1 MSSRDSG
8 LLSNAVAALA
18 ASGVARGQWWC
29 HHRDP
34 DVPYRVVDVAVLEAT
49 LVPVVAYR
57 RVDGTAPTWVR
68 PLEEFLGDVE
78 HECGI
83 VPRFRR
89 VSDDV
94 ARVVVTGVTPDGWI
108 VNDVVVG
115 GDRPRRDEGQ
125 RDEGDAAGVAI
136 SHVVHVVDDHNDDRI
151 GDYDDD
157 GDDGGD
163 DDASSGGSPRGLP
176 WPTSRD
182 CASFGSR

>member
-34 DVPYRVVDVAVLEAT
+34 DVLYRVVDVAVLEAT

-57 RVDGTAPTWVR
+57 QVDGTAPTWVR

-115 GDRPRRDEGQ
+115 DDRSRRDEGPRDEGPRPRDEGP
-125 RDEGDAAGVAI
+125 RDEGDAVGVAI

-163 DDASSGGSPRGLP
+163 DDASSGGSP
-176 WPTSRD
+176 
-182 CASFGSR
+182 